1 MRNTSETR
9 QYTQPISSIN
19 PSRRCRECENEALG
33 RCPDCRQGFCQEHFP
48 KHQHSPCAERQ
59 MKMAQTQVCYV
70 CGTQVYPDQW
80 SVSKTTHF
88 IDQFKCAGC
97 NRYVCDELHTQTK
110 TDRVEIEREG
120 LRGHRYQYT
129 VRYCDLCAPM
139 SRFGGIKGLAR
150 IAVVVGTVALGAFF
164 YLHR

>member
-1 MRNTSETR
+1 MQNTSEIR
-9 QYTQPISSIN
+9 RFSSRPN
-19 PSRRCRECENEALG
+19 VLNSARRCHECDKEALG
-33 RCPDCRQGFCQEHFP
+33 RCPDCHQGFCEDHFP
-48 KHQHSPCAERQ
+48 KNQHSPCAERQ

-80 SVSKTTHF
+80 SVSRTTHF

-97 NRYVCDELHTQTK
+97 NRHICDELHTK
-110 TDRVEIEREG
+110 SKAERVEIEREG

-129 VRYCDLCAPM
+129 MRYCDTCAPLA
-139 SRFGGIKGLAR
+139 RVGGIKGLAR
-150 IAVVVGTVALGAFF
+150 LAVVVGTIALTVFL